1 MHAEKENECL
11 RILYDII
18 DSFKSGLTIGNLTS
32 QFFANYYLSPLDHYV
47 LEQLKPAGYVRYMD
61 DIIVFSDSVAELNC
75 EVEKMKRFI
84 KSFGLEFKAPVI
96 NRCKNGVPFLGHLVS
111 DKTIKLLE
119 KNRKLRAKRVKLKL
133 TPPTKYV
140 ILQIKEMPDSVGR
153 LHFKLR
159 SRQRVWINY
168 WRLIF
173 LLFSIV

>member
-1 MHAEKENECL
+1 MKDSLFFILMHAEKDNECL

-96 NRCKNGVPFLGHLVS
+96 NRCENGVPFLGHLVS

-119 KNRKLRAKRVKLKL
+119 KNRKLRAKRVKLK
-133 TPPTKYV
+133 
-140 ILQIKEMPDSVGR
+140 IDAA
-153 LHFKLR
+153 H
-159 SRQRVWINY
+159 
-168 WRLIF
+168 
-173 LLFSIV
+173 